1 MRMTTMDLSRGR
13 SAADDGARDGRGV
26 GRRCAWIGLVLLAA
40 LLFAFTV
47 SAADGGLAR
56 ELPPGLH
63 LPEGAKPGPDFDVE
77 RATEAYLALLSPE
90 QRAKSDAYF
99 EGGYWLLLWNLLY
112 GFGAAWLLLATGL
125 SRRMRT
131 FGQRVSRRPFLA
143 TAIYATLWLIAAQLI
158 ALPLAIYTDFFRE
171 HAYGL
176 STLSFGAWLGEAGKG
191 LLIGLILTPWL
202 IAGGYALV
210 RRAGERWWLYAGMA
224 STVLMLFMIMVAP
237 VFVSPLF
244 NDYKPLPEGAVKQAV
259 FSMARANRVPTDHVE
274 WFDASRQTTRISAN
288 VSGFAGTTRVNLND
302 NLLDRTS
309 LAEIK
314 AVMGHEIGHFV
325 LNHPLRL
332 AIYMG
337 LVLMFAFWFVHVT
350 YDRALRRWGARFGIE
365 DRNDPA
371 GLPLVGVLLSLCL
384 FLLTPVT
391 NSIIRQAEAE
401 ADAYGLNA
409 AREPHGFAS
418 AAMRLSTY
426 RKIRPGHWE
435 EIFFYDHPSGY
446 DRVRRSME
454 WFAEHPDALPATGA
468 VTPVS
473 KASAT
478 PAETPADKPA
488 PPPAG

>member
-1 MRMTTMDLSRGR
+1 MRMTTTGRQHAR
-13 SAADDGARDGRGV
+13 SAGGAGARTG
-26 GRRCAWIGLVLLAA
+26 WIWLALLAA

-56 ELPPGLH
+56 ELPPGLQ

-77 RATEAYLALLSPE
+77 RATEAYLGLLSPE

-112 GFGAAWLLLATGL
+112 GFVAAWLLLATGV
-125 SRRMRT
+125 SRRMRA

-143 TAIYATLWLIAAQLI
+143 TAIYAMLWLVASQLI
-158 ALPLAIYTDFFRE
+158 ALPLAIYTDFVRE

-176 STLSFGAWLGEAGKG
+176 STQSFGAWLGDAGKG
-191 LLIGLILTPWL
+191 SLIGLIIIPWL

-210 RRAGERWWLYAGMA
+210 RRAGERWWLYAGMT
-224 STVLMLFMIMVAP
+224 STVLMLFLMMVAP
-237 VFVSPLF
+237 VFLSPLF
-244 NDYKPLPEGAVKQAV
+244 NDYKPLPEGAVKQTV
-259 FSMARANRVPTDHVE
+259 FSMARANRVPTEHVE

-302 NLLDRTS
+302 NLLERTS

-337 LVLMFAFWFVHVT
+337 LVLMFAFWFVHAT

-371 GLPLVGVLLSLCL
+371 GLPLVGALLSLCL

-391 NSIIRQAEAE
+391 NSIIRQVEAE

-435 EIFFYDHPSGY
+435 EILFYDHPSGY

-454 WFAEHPDALPATGA
+454 WFAEHRDALPATDA
-468 VTPVS
+468 ATPVS
-473 KASAT
+473 KPAARPETVSDT
-478 PAETPADKPA
+478 PEAAPVAVPTPSTD
-488 PPPAG
+488 